1 VVKAMNQCQGL
12 HLYNLGNSSPVT
24 LGELIS
30 TIAKALGREPL
41 LHHFP
46 PQPGDVRQTFADI
59 TLATKE
65 LGFQPSMEFEEG
77 VRLYVQWLMARSS

>member
-1 VVKAMNQCQGL
+1 L
-12 HLYNLGNSSPVT
+12 S
-24 LGELIS
+24 ELIS

-41 LHHFP
+41 LQHLQ

-59 TLATKE
+59 TLASKE